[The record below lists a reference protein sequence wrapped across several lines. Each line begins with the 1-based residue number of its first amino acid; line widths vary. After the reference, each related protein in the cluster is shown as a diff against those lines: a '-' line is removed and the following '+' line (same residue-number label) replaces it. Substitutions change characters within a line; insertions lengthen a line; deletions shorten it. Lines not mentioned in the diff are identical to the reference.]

1 MTDPRD
7 IGLPIVTENT
17 LSALKKPMDRDNF
30 YKMNNANF
38 FKNRR
43 WLNNEFPELI
53 AGTKAGVSTAQL
65 FDEAT
70 APIS

>member
-1 MTDPRD
+1 
-7 IGLPIVTENT
+7 
-17 LSALKKPMDRDNF
+17 MDRDNF
-30 YKMNNANF
+30 YKANNANF

-53 AGTKAGVSTAQL
+53 AGTKAGVSTAL
-65 FDEAT
+65 PFDEAT